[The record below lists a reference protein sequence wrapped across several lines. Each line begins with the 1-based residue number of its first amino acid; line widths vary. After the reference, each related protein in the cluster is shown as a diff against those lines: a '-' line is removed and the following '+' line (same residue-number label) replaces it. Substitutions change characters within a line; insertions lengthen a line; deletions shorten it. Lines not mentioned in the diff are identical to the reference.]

1 MNIDD
6 IAIVRERET
15 SDKEKAKVIIRTFR
29 QIGKEYDFNYDVET
43 TDKIV
48 CSQLVYLAYTDIS

>member
-15 SDKEKAKVIIRTFR
+15 SNKEKAKVIIRTFR